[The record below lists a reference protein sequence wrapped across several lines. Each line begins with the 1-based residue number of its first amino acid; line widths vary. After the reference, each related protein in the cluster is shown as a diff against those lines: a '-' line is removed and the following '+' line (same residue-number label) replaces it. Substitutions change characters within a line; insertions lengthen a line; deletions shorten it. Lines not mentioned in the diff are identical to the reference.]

1 MFTDVA
7 ADAWYAPYVNAIGM
21 AGIVNGVGNEMYD
34 PNGTVTWVQIIT
46 ILTRF
51 VEPENCELRYIQYN
65 GWALEAIQTAVSL
78 EWIGDNSTFNPNA
91 IISRGE
97 LVDLINAVLER
108 Y

>member
-7 ADAWYAPYVNAIGM
+7 ADAWYTPYVNAIGM
-21 AGIVNGVGNEMYD
+21 AGIVNGVGDGMYD
-34 PNGTVTWVQIIT
+34 PDGTVTWAQIIT

-51 VEPENCELRYIQYN
+51 VESESCELKYIQYD
-65 GWALEAIQTAVSL
+65 GWALEAIQTAIAL
-78 EWIGDNSTFNPNA
+78 GWIEDSSIFNPND

-97 LVDLINAVLER
+97 LVDFINTVLEQ